1 MNEKLQYASMLEI
14 PVNSCNITYTPE
26 KKRKVKRKKPRA
38 DEDVKKELL
47 DKVNG
52 AGDNA
57 ERAADNSAMNETV
70 SETAAGAVNAAVAV
84 NDSLSGSLSD
94 RTENAAVYTEE
105 RAGKAK
111 RRKIRVKFNAITV
124 QLAIIGVLIAA
135 IFATNAVFK
144 NSAINTFMRSIFSA
158 DDKTAQVQTDGRTYG
173 EFKPVISFAGAETPV
188 IEDGVMTVAGKG
200 SVYTPYDGTVSKVT
214 VDGAGKYSL
223 EIAHSDNFKSV
234 ISGLDYAYAETG
246 DKVFGNIP
254 VGYAGDEGV
263 KLCFLGADDALI
275 TDYTLDGNA
284 VVWKA
289 A

>member
-14 PVNSCNITYTPE
+14 PVNSCNITSAPL
-26 KKRKVKRKKPRA
+26 KKRKVRRKKTRA

-52 AGDNA
+52 VENNA
-57 ERAADNSAMNETV
+57 EGTADNSAMRETV
-70 SETAAGAVNAAVAV
+70 SEAAGAVNAAVAI
-84 NDSLSGSLSD
+84 NDSAND
-94 RTENAAVYTEE
+94 RTENPAVYTQE

-111 RRKIRVKFNAITV
+111 KRKMRVKFSAVTV
-124 QLAIIGVLIAA
+124 QLAIIGVLVAA
-135 IFATNAVFK
+135 IIATNAMFK

-158 DDKTAQVQTDGRTYG
+158 SDKTAQVQTDARTYG

-200 SVYTPYDGTVSKVT
+200 SVYTPYDGTVSKIT
-214 VDGAGKYSL
+214 VDGAGRYSL